1 MDEYQSI
8 DAILASPQRKLVVA
22 DKDIDLSEKDTNTVF
37 ILVIQES
44 QGSAGGRGGGS
55 GSRRINEIVAF
66 SCSRASC
73 TKFFESHD
81 IEEIDQFEIPYSAVA
96 LDIKLSTGMETVVQG
111 LIDPHLVQNYQ
122 ELISEIKGL

>member
-1 MDEYQSI
+1 MDEYESM

-22 DKDIDLSEKDTNTVF
+22 DKDINLRDKDANTIF

-81 IEEIDQFEIPYSAVA
+81 TEEIDQFEIPYSAVA
-96 LDIKLSTGMETVVQG
+96 LDIRLSTGMEVVVQG
-111 LIDPHLVQNYQ
+111 LIDPHLIQNYQ
-122 ELISEIKGL
+122 ELISQIKGL